1 MPDCAVLFKRLLR
14 DPRVPR
20 RAKAAL
26 ALVIPY
32 LASPIDLIPD
42 FIPVLGQL
50 DDALLV
56 VAVFGYVAR
65 SSGHEVVT
73 ELWPGSQAGLRV
85 VLALA
90 PSPVCADSPTGV
102 DQALDDPHRRLAASP
117 RCGRGAA
124 AETAAFWD
132 RPSQG

>member
-1 MPDCAVLFKRLLR
+1 VPDCAVLFKRLLR

-26 ALVIPY
+26 AVAVPY

-56 VAVFGYVAR
+56 IGVLGYAARCAGRDVVA
-65 SSGHEVVT
+65 
-73 ELWPGSQAGLRV
+73 ELWPGSEAGLRV
-85 VLALA
+85 VLKLA
-90 PSPVCADSPTGV
+90 
-102 DQALDDPHRRLAASP
+102 
-117 RCGRGAA
+117 
-124 AETAAFWD
+124 
-132 RPSQG
+132 

>member
-26 ALVIPY
+26 AFAVPY

-50 DDALLV
+50 DDALV
-56 VAVFGYVAR
+56 VIAVLGYVAR
-65 SSGHEVVT
+65 GAGRDVVA
-73 ELWPGSQAGLRV
+73 ELWPGSEAGLRV
-85 VLALA
+85 VLKLA
-90 PSPVCADSPTGV
+90 
-102 DQALDDPHRRLAASP
+102 
-117 RCGRGAA
+117 
-124 AETAAFWD
+124 
-132 RPSQG
+132 